1 GLPSAAAL
9 SDATGAR
16 LAWVPRR
23 AGERGAVEAGCL
35 PGLLPGGRPVTD
47 ADARRA
53 LADLWRSEEPPAA
66 PGRDTEEILC
76 AAATGEIGAL
86 LVAGVE
92 AADLPDPEAALAA
105 VDSAGFVVSLEL
117 RRSEITD
124 RADVVLPIAP
134 VAEKAGTFLTWEGR
148 ERPFDAALTGT
159 DAMPDLRVLNA
170 LAEETGAWFGLPD
183 VESARREFALV
194 TERAGA
200 ATTPPRATTTSP
212 ARSGHAADPSA
223 GEAGLGTWRMLRGC
237 RRKQDGDTHPA
248 GTARHPAGDRR
259 GRGRAG
265 DRLDRPGRD
274 HAPLR
279 RDRHARP
286 GGVAAAELARL
297 RGGRHPR
304 DGGRG
309 DRPARTRSA
318 DVMSTPAA
326 DLVVVTLA

>member
-1 GLPSAAAL
+1 
-9 SDATGAR
+9 
-16 LAWVPRR
+16 
-23 AGERGAVEAGCL
+23 
-35 PGLLPGGRPVTD
+35 TD

-117 RRSEITD
+117 RRSELTD
-124 RADVVLPIAP
+124 RA
-134 VAEKAGTFLTWEGR
+134 
-148 ERPFDAALTGT
+148 DAALTGT

-223 GEAGLGTWRMLRGC
+223 GEAVLGTWRMLLDSGRM
-237 RRKQDGDTHPA
+237 QDGEPHLA
-248 GTARHPAGDRR
+248 GTARAPVA
-259 GRGRAG
+259 
-265 DRLDRPGRD
+265 RLSS
-274 HAPLR
+274 AT
-279 RDRHARP
+279 AQEI
-286 GGVAAAELARL
+286 GVAEGEPVTVSTD
-297 RGGRHPR
+297 RG
-304 DGGRG
+304 
-309 DRPARTRSA
+309 
-318 DVMSTPAA
+318 
-326 DLVVVTLA
+326 